1 MSIQNIEQANMFVEK
16 YCDLYHIHNSNMP
29 DMKGHFFTKGSFFHL
44 AKYWSWYGSAKSK
57 CFRMDFC
64 IDANAFDRDEVY
76 SAVRKILGGE
86 YDESVPKT
94 TFHIF
99 FIRDVP
105 FGELSD
111 EMLEN
116 ALSRYQ
122 KFIQDKWPKI
132 KEVLGSRA
140 M

>member
-1 MSIQNIEQANMFVEK
+1 MPIQNIEQANAFVEK
-16 YCDLYHIHNSNMP
+16 YCDQNLIHNSNVP
-29 DMKGHFFTKGSFFHL
+29 DSKGHFFTKGLFHL
-44 AKYWSWYGSAKSK
+44 ARYWSWYGAISAKK
-57 CFRMDFC
+57 FRMDFC
-64 IDANAFDRDEVY
+64 IDANAFDRDKVY

-86 YDESVPKT
+86 YDVSVPKT

-132 KEVLGSRA
+132 KEILESRA
-140 M
+140 V

>member
-1 MSIQNIEQANMFVEK
+1 MPIQNIEQVNAFVEK
-16 YCDLYHIHNSNMP
+16 YCDRHLIHNSKVP
-29 DMKGHFFTKGSFFHL
+29 DTKGHFFHSM
-44 AKYWSWYGSAKSK
+44 KYWSWYGAINAKK
-57 CFRMDFC
+57 IRMDFC
-64 IDANAFDRDEVY
+64 IEVDTFDRDEVY

-86 YDESVPKT
+86 YDVSVPKT

-105 FGELSD
+105 YGELSD

-132 KEVLGSRA
+132 KEILESRVV
-140 M
+140 

>member
-1 MSIQNIEQANMFVEK
+1 MQKKI
-16 YCDLYHIHNSNMP
+16 
-29 DMKGHFFTKGSFFHL
+29 
-44 AKYWSWYGSAKSK
+44 
-57 CFRMDFC
+57 RMDFC
-64 IDANAFDRDEVY
+64 IEVDTFDRDEVY

-86 YDESVPKT
+86 YDVSVPKT

-105 FGELSD
+105 YGELSD

-132 KEVLGSRA
+132 KEILESRVV
-140 M
+140 